1 MNKIVI
7 PLDNGYKLIA
17 EENTGEF
24 DKEFYIGIETESGV
38 YIQDLVIVRP
48 TYSFKDETVKF
59 DSDKFELLVFG
70 DNKTEDYTEK
80 FVVPLVEDNDE

>member
-17 EENTGEF
+17 EQNTGEF

-38 YIQDLVIVRP
+38 YIGQQNRRLYRKVCCSSGRRQ
-48 TYSFKDETVKF
+48 
-59 DSDKFELLVFG
+59 
-70 DNKTEDYTEK
+70 
-80 FVVPLVEDNDE
+80 

>member
-17 EENTGEF
+17 EQNTGEF

-48 TYSFKDETVKF
+48 TYSFKDEAVKF

>member
-17 EENTGEF
+17 EQNTGEF

-59 DSDKFELLVFG
+59 DSDKFELLVFE